1 MVERV
6 HEGQESDM
14 MSSPIDS
21 DVRRVVCPNCSS
33 EVPLTQYCLKCGF
46 PMYSLGKDILKGGPN
61 VYTIDERVED
71 DSPVGLGS
79 SLDFRSINMD
89 IQDMERLEERDRDL
103 SQGEGRGEP
112 SMNGYLLVPD
122 AREVSDFK
130 SMEGVEILV
139 DERPFSIRVPSEKV
153 KLGVDGHVPDLSR
166 PVAETD
172 YKPEAA
178 DVGLMED
185 LSKSAMLVVWSIGEL
200 LEDGISEE
208 DFKELF
214 TGYEKRW
221 RLCNERRRE
230 ALAQLRDMDSL
241 VVGLKR
247 ASLRLK
253 ELEVRKSIDDLFE
266 GEYEAKSSA
275 YAWEVDFFER
285 EIKVREGKISFLE
298 DLGGVASVDD
308 VSRVVGDARDNLDSL
323 SRREGTWEHSDELY
337 DVVRSSLEDVVLYL
351 SDGS

>member
-1 MVERV
+1 
-6 HEGQESDM
+6 
-14 MSSPIDS
+14 
-21 DVRRVVCPNCSS
+21 
-33 EVPLTQYCLKCGF
+33 
-46 PMYSLGKDILKGGPN
+46 
-61 VYTIDERVED
+61 
-71 DSPVGLGS
+71 
-79 SLDFRSINMD
+79 MD

-112 SMNGYLLVPD
+112 PMNGYFLVPD
-122 AREVSDFK
+122 VREVSDLRIK
-130 SMEGVEILV
+130 EGVEILV
-139 DERPFSIRVPSEKV
+139 DEKPFSIRVPGERV
-153 KLGVDGHVPDLSR
+153 KLGVDGHVQDLSM
-166 PVAETD
+166 PLSEVDYEPAE
-172 YKPEAA
+172 A

-185 LSKSAMLVVWSIGEL
+185 LSKSAALMVWSIGEL
-200 LEDGISEE
+200 LEDGIAEE

-214 TGYEKRW
+214 AGYEKRW
-221 RLCNERRRE
+221 RLCNERRRK
-230 ALAQLRDMDSL
+230 ALSQLRDMGSL
-241 VVGLKR
+241 VEGLKR

-298 DLGGVASVDD
+298 DLDGVVSVDD

-323 SRREGTWEHSDELY
+323 SGRKVTWEHSDELY